1 MTLSTLDIKKN
12 ILKYFYISAGT
23 FIFGFIYELFSHDV
37 YSKYMMYAFIIPL
50 ILGTFGYFIIYILK
64 ENKYLTN
71 IGITIY
77 NLSII
82 TFTLGSIM
90 KGVLEIYGTTNKLV
104 SSYFIIGLIL
114 FILSILINIFYKE
127 RRLSI

>member
-1 MTLSTLDIKKN
+1 
-12 ILKYFYISAGT
+12 
-23 FIFGFIYELFSHDV
+23 
-37 YSKYMMYAFIIPL
+37 MMYAFIIPL
-50 ILGTFGYFIIYILK
+50 ILGTFVYFIIYISK
-64 ENKYLTN
+64 GNKYLNN